1 MRPASRVVLALLM
14 TVLTACGSAGGS
26 WHGKGDGGEATGA
39 PASTSPSQVRA
50 VSVTYTRA
58 GGKTG
63 LTQVVQIARDKTG
76 KGYDKAKVRDVLAA
90 ASRPELRTLHLPLM
104 PQDLCCDRYVYTI
117 RVSWSDGSTKT
128 FRTAD
133 GLRQPSVLRRLLAA
147 LA

>member
-1 MRPASRVVLALLM
+1 MRPASRVVLALLV
-14 TVLTACGSAGGS
+14 TVLAACGSAGGS
-26 WHGKGDGGEATGA
+26 SHGKGEAGGPPGV

-50 VSVTYTRA
+50 VNVTYTRA

-63 LTQVVQIARDKTG
+63 HIETVQIAAGKAA
-76 KGYDKAKVRDVLAA
+76 KGYDKAEVRGVLAA

-104 PQDLCCDRYVYTI
+104 PQDLCCDRYTYTV
-117 RVSWSDGSTKT
+117 RVSWSDGSTKI

>member
-1 MRPASRVVLALLM
+1 MRPASRVALALVLAVV
-14 TVLTACGSAGGS
+14 TGCGSSGGS
-26 WHGKGDGGEATGA
+26 SGASAPPSTATSRS
-39 PASTSPSQVRA
+39 PSTSPSQVRA

-63 LTQVVQIARDKTG
+63 RTQIVQIAPG
-76 KGYDKAKVRDVLAA
+76 APVKGYDKAQVRDVLAA

-104 PQDLCCDRYVYTI
+104 PQDLCCDRYVYTVRI
-117 RVSWSDGSTKT
+117 GWSDGSAKV

-133 GLRQPSVLRRLLAA
+133 GLRQPPALRRLLAA